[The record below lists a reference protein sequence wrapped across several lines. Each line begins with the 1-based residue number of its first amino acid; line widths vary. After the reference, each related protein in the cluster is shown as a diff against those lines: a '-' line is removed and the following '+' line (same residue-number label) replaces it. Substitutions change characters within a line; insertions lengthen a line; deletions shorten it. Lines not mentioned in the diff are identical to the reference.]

1 MEIEKLANMKN
12 MTYPGGSGS
21 ASSFKVFYELMKK
34 RISEILLVS
43 SPYDAF
49 IMEEDGRLAESIIHE
64 YRGLN
69 LTRPPRLTWVS
80 TAQEAFNL
88 LSQKQFDLVIT
99 MPHIEDVDPYIF
111 CCEIKKNF
119 PKLPVFLLSHGR
131 QNILADPRYLDCK
144 NIDKIFIWTGNTDL
158 LLAMIKSWEDRMNVA
173 RDTKK
178 ADVRVIVVVEDSA
191 IYYSSLLPILY
202 KVIVLQ
208 TQAVMEDSLN
218 EEDRILRMRARPK
231 ILLAENFE
239 EAENL
244 YRLFKPYLLGVLSD
258 IRFPRNQEMDPEAG
272 FSLLSMIKKE
282 SPDTFLLN
290 FSSEESNRQRAEKI
304 PAVFL
309 NKNSPSLHSDIDAVF
324 THYLGFGDFVFRLP
338 DEKEIARVSNL
349 RAMEKILPTIPDES
363 INYHAAR
370 NHFSTWL
377 MARSEIQLASKL
389 RPIRATD
396 FPNVREL
403 RELLILN
410 LKERRK
416 FRQRGVVTDFIN
428 GTFDPETDFL
438 KVGKGSLGG
447 KARGLAFVTTQLKEN
462 PNLQA
467 KFPAIDIIVPK
478 SFVISTEGFDSFI
491 VENNLQDMSG
501 INDQDA
507 VIAKRFLKSRFSD
520 WMIHHLKSF
529 LKLIKYPLA
538 VRSSSLLEDAQFQP
552 FAGVYKTYMVPNNHP
567 DLTVRLNQ
575 LMDAIRL
582 VYASIYFKT
591 PRSYAKSTLHRIEDE
606 KMAVVIQQLIGSS
619 HGDYFYPA
627 ISGVIQSYNF
637 YPIAHLKSEEGI
649 AHIALGLGKTVMEGA
664 NSLRFSPKYPE
675 FLPQFS
681 TVDDILKNSQRF
693 FYALKLTDV
702 PEKLGSS
709 YTESAGRTLA
719 HLEIDDFLNHT
730 PVKQLSS
737 TYIPEE
743 HRIRD
748 TAQGKGYRVLTFASI
763 LKYKSIPLPEIL
775 SDILDMGRKGMGS
788 PVEIEFAVNLAT
800 EQRQKPQFALLQ
812 IRPMALNQQNMEVVI
827 TEKEIADAFCFS
839 TMALGNGIFHDI
851 ADILYV
857 KPDSFD
863 PAHTTEIALEI
874 GKVNR
879 QIINQNRKYILIGPG
894 RWGSADRWLGI
905 PVKWNDIS
913 GIGAIIEARS
923 DKLHAEPSQGTH
935 FFQNI
940 TSLGISYITISK
952 NKRDFIDWDRLNSL
966 PFESETAYLKH
977 IRLETPL
984 TIKIDGKKSWSVL
997 LK

>member
-1 MEIEKLANMKN
+1 MEN
-12 MTYPGGSGS
+12 MTYPGGTDT
-21 ASSFKVFYELMKK
+21 SFKVFYELMKK

-49 IMEEDGRLAESIIHE
+49 IMEEDGRLAERIIHE

-80 TAQEAFNL
+80 TALEAFKL

-99 MPHIEDVDPYIF
+99 MPNIEDVDPYIF

-131 QNILADPRYLDCK
+131 QNILTDPRYLDR
-144 NIDKIFIWTGNTDL
+144 NIIDKIFIWIGNTDL
-158 LLAMIKSWEDRMNVA
+158 LLAMIKSWEDKMNVA

-178 ADVRVIVVVEDSA
+178 ANVRVIVLVEDSA
-191 IYYSSLLPILY
+191 ISYSSLLPMLY
-202 KVIVLQ
+202 KVIVSQ

-282 SPDTFLLN
+282 TPDIFILN
-290 FSSEESNRQRAEKI
+290 LSSEESNRQRAEKI

-309 NKNSPSLHSDIDAVF
+309 NKNSPSLHTDINAVF
-324 THYLGFGDFVFRLP
+324 THHLGFGDFVFKLP
-338 DEKEIARVSNL
+338 DGKEISRASNL
-349 RAMEKILPTIPDES
+349 RTMEKILSTIPDES
-363 INYHAAR
+363 INYHAVR

-396 FPNVREL
+396 FPSIREL
-403 RELLILN
+403 KELLIFN
-410 LKERRK
+410 LHERRK

-462 PNLQA
+462 PKLQK
-467 KFPAIDIIVPK
+467 KFPEVDIIVPK
-478 SFVISTEGFDSFI
+478 SFVISTEGFDAFV
-491 VENNLQDMSG
+491 VENKLQDLSN
-501 INDQDA
+501 IDDHDA
-507 VIAKRFLKSRFSD
+507 VIARRFLRSRFPD

-529 LKLIKYPLA
+529 LEQINYPLA

-552 FAGVYKTYMVPNNHP
+552 FAGVYKTYMIPNNHP
-567 DLTVRLNQ
+567 DPTVRLNQ

-606 KMAVVIQQLIGSS
+606 KMAVVIQQLIGTS
-619 HGDYFYPA
+619 HGDHFYPA
-627 ISGVIQSYNF
+627 ISGVVQSYNF
-637 YPIAHLKSEEGI
+637 YPISHLKSEEGI

-681 TVDDILKNSQRF
+681 TVDDVLKNSQRF

-702 PEKLGSS
+702 PEKFGSS
-709 YTESAGRTLA
+709 FLKSADKTLA
-719 HLEIDDFLNHT
+719 HLEIDDFLDHT

-737 TYIPEE
+737 TYLPEE

-748 TAQGKGYRVLTFASI
+748 TVQGKGYPVLTFASI

-775 SDILDMGRKGMGS
+775 SGILDMGRKGMGS
-788 PVEIEFAVNLAT
+788 PVEIEFAVTLPT
-800 EQRQKPQFALLQ
+800 KQGQKPQFALLQ
-812 IRPMALNQQNMEVVI
+812 IRPMALNQQNKEVVI
-827 TEKEIADAFCFS
+827 SEKEIADSFCFS
-839 TMALGNGIFHDI
+839 TLALGNGTFRDI

-863 PAHTTEIALEI
+863 PAHTTEIASDI
-874 GKVNR
+874 GKINQ

-905 PVKWNDIS
+905 PVNWNDIS

-923 DKLHAEPSQGTH
+923 DKLHADPSQGTH

-952 NKRDFIDWDRLNSL
+952 KEMDFIDWDWLNSL
-966 PFESETAYLKH
+966 PQESETTYLKH
-977 IRLETPL
+977 VRLETPL
-984 TIKIDGKKSWSVL
+984 TIKIDGKKSWAVL